1 MAEERLR
8 SDGPEVTPNSDAV
21 KRWLIRIGALLLAFL
36 IGFVPMWL
44 NNRQLNRSLEER
56 DRELRRGRI
65 QNVLASAAIYARR
78 GEYETARQNTSSFY
92 TELSQEMDKGANS
105 ILTEQERLA
114 MNTVLVERD
123 EMITLLSRNDP
134 AAGER
139 LSNVFV
145 EYSNLIHGK

>member
-1 MAEERLR
+1 MTEERLPN
-8 SDGPEVTPNSDAV
+8 DGPEVAPGNGAL

-36 IGFVPMWL
+36 LGFVPIWL
-44 NNRQLNRSLEER
+44 SNRQLNRSLEER
-56 DRELRRGRI
+56 DREVRRGRI
-65 QNVLASAAIYARR
+65 RNVLASAAIYARR

-92 TELSQEMDKGANS
+92 TELSQELDKGANS
-105 ILTEQERLA
+105 ILTEQERIG
-114 MNTVLVERD
+114 MNTVLAERD

-145 EYSNLIHGK
+145 EYSNVTHGK